1 MPDRS
6 LTVTARF
13 RSRWSFGQ
21 VVLLV
26 AGAWLGLLWACGP
39 QPAALQQYSF
49 QGPTMGTTFTVKVA
63 AEDLTDG
70 QRQEVRG
77 TIEAELENVNAKMST
92 YLDSS
97 ELSRFNQSRDTE
109 PVTLSAD
116 TIAVLSEAMRIS
128 EATEGAFDVTVR
140 PLVEAWGFGA
150 TERHELPSEKELAS
164 LRSRLGWH
172 RIKVDE
178 LANTMRKLAPA
189 VECDLSAIAKGYAV
203 DRVSM
208 ALAKASLGNHMVEVG
223 GEVRTAGHNGAGQ
236 PWRIAVERPLSM
248 RREPHRVLALADMA
262 MATSGDYR
270 NFYEKDGLRL
280 SHTIDPRTG
289 RPVSH
294 RLASVTVLDP
304 SCMRADG
311 YATALMVMGED
322 DGFRFAEAYNL
333 AALFLVREGGEELSE
348 KATPKFQALFGAN

>member
-1 MPDRS
+1 
-6 LTVTARF
+6 
-13 RSRWSFGQ
+13 
-21 VVLLV
+21 
-26 AGAWLGLLWACGP
+26 
-39 QPAALQQYSF
+39 
-49 QGPTMGTTFTVKVA
+49 
-63 AEDLTDG
+63 
-70 QRQEVRG
+70 
-77 TIEAELENVNAKMST
+77 MST

-150 TERHELPSEKELAS
+150 TERHEMPREKELAS
-164 LRSRLGWH
+164 LRSRVGWH

-178 LANTMRKLAPA
+178 RANTMRKLAPA

-208 ALAKASLGNHMVEVG
+208 ALAKAGLGNHMVEVG
-223 GEVRTAGHNGAGQ
+223 GEVRTAGHNGARQ
-236 PWRIAVERPLSM
+236 PWRIAVEHPLSM
-248 RREPHRVLALADMA
+248 KREPHRVLALADMA

-270 NFYEKDGLRL
+270 NFYEKDGVRL

-311 YATALMVMGED
+311 YATALMVMGEAE
-322 DGFRFAEAYNL
+322 GFRFAEEHDL
-333 AALFLVREGGEELSE
+333 AALFLVREGGEKLSE
-348 KATPKFQALFGAN
+348 KATPRFQALFGPTETASVDGRSWDQCGSTA